1 MVRTVTGAS
10 TRWTLDSSTSISRA
24 RRQSALTSPSRRYS
38 QRLSRSICSSKQ
50 ELPDAVVR
58 ELAVMLVVQDD
69 AKGGTDAGAEGRT
82 VAAVD
87 SAGVLFMRVC
97 QSE

>member
-1 MVRTVTGAS
+1 
-10 TRWTLDSSTSISRA
+10 
-24 RRQSALTSPSRRYS
+24 
-38 QRLSRSICSSKQ
+38 
-50 ELPDAVVR
+50 
-58 ELAVMLVVQDD
+58 MLVVQDD